1 MNSVVLLV
9 AAVVAFVVAYNTYG
23 NFLAKKWGISN
34 DRKTPATEINDDK
47 DYIPTNNVVVLGNQ
61 FSSIAGAGPITGV
74 ISALPFGWL
83 PTFLWVTLGTIFV
96 GGVHDYS
103 SLFASVR
110 HGGKSIGEITRANLG
125 EKAKKLFNT
134 FAWLTL
140 MLILGAFTFF
150 VAASFS
156 ETAVS
161 GGNVYEGTGA
171 KIATASFLICIAAVV
186 FGVINHFT
194 KSVWV
199 NTAICLALL
208 VGSIAVGFA
217 YPFLKFSI
225 STWYI
230 LVSAYILVAANLPSW
245 VLLQPRGYLVS
256 YLLYGIVALSFV
268 GVVVCHPSLETIP
281 VAAAYSASAGGF
293 IFPFLFV
300 TIACGAVSGFHS
312 LVSSG
317 TSSKTV
323 KNEYP
328 DIKRVG
334 YGAML
339 IEGLFAVIV
348 IGIAATAKA
357 AGSEAAGFT
366 LFYAGIGTIF
376 EKFGL
381 GYQMG
386 YQVGGLAFSMFCL
399 TSLDSATRIARYMFQ
414 ELCETDGESAFS
426 PVLNFFVA
434 NEGSA
439 FKKTAGAVAA
449 TCMTVIPGYVLS
461 SAQYN
466 GAAAYNVIWPIF
478 GSANQLL
485 ASVALLAVTSW
496 LVKTSVDKKC
506 ALYTGIPTVFMF
518 AVTLSA
524 LGLSIRSY
532 VSGMLAAQAAG
543 NPVVSYVIL
552 IVIAAL
558 LIVLAVSLIVTA
570 CRQLFFQKDTETAKA
585 VA

>member
-9 AAVVAFVVAYNTYG
+9 IALAAFVAAYNTYG

-34 DRKTPATEINDDK
+34 DVKTPAVENDDGN

-83 PTFLWVTLGTIFV
+83 PTFLWVTIGSIFV

-103 SLFASVR
+103 ALFASVR
-110 HGGKSIGEITRANLG
+110 HGGKSIGEITKVNLG
-125 EKAKKLFNT
+125 DKAKKLFNT

-171 KIATASFLICIAAVV
+171 AIATASFLICIAAVV
-186 FGVINHFT
+186 FGVINHMT
-194 KSVWV
+194 KSVWI
-199 NTAICLALL
+199 NTVICVALL
-208 VGSIAVGFA
+208 IVSIVVGFKM
-217 YPFLKFSI
+217 PFLKFSLN
-225 STWYI
+225 TWFI
-230 LVSAYILVAANLPSW
+230 LVSLYILVAANLPSW
-245 VLLQPRGYLVS
+245 ILLQPRGYLVS
-256 YLLYGIVALSFV
+256 YLLYGIIAFALV
-268 GVVVCHPSLETIP
+268 GVFVCHPSLDAFP
-281 VAAAYSASAGGF
+281 VAQTYSASAGGF

-323 KNEYP
+323 KNESP

-348 IGIAATAKA
+348 IGVAATAKA
-357 AGSEAAGFT
+357 AGSEAGGFT
-366 LFYAGIGTIF
+366 LFYAGIGTMF
-376 EKFGL
+376 DKMGL
-381 GYQMG
+381 GFDLG
-386 YQVGGLAFSMFCL
+386 YRIGGLAFSMFCL

-414 ELCETDGESAFS
+414 ELCEIKEGESAWHK
-426 PVLNFFVA
+426 LMDFFVA
-434 NEGSA
+434 KKGSA
-439 FKKTAGAVAA
+439 MTKSLGAVCA
-449 TCMTVIPGYVLS
+449 TLMTVVPGYILS
-461 SAQYN
+461 SAKYN

-496 LVKTSVDKKC
+496 LMKTSSNKKN
-506 ALYTGIPTVFMF
+506 AMYTGVPTVFMF
-518 AVTLSA
+518 CVTLTA
-524 LGLSIRSY
+524 LALSVKSY
-532 VSGMLAAQAAG
+532 FAGIAAATAEG
-543 NPVVSYVIL
+543 NPIVSYVIL
-552 IVIAAL
+552 IVIAVL
-558 LIVLAVSLIVTA
+558 LMALAVSLIVVA
-570 CRQLFFQKDTETAKA
+570 VKELFGKEAKNA
-585 VA
+585 

>member
-1 MNSVVLLV
+1 MNSVVLLIS
-9 AAVVAFVVAYNTYG
+9 AVVAFVLAYKVYG
-23 NFLAKKWGISN
+23 DFLAKKWGISN
-34 DRKTPATEINDDK
+34 ENKTPAEEINDDK

-74 ISALPFGWL
+74 IQALPFGWL
-83 PTFLWVTLGTIFV
+83 PTFLWVTLGSIFV

-110 HGGKSIGEITRANLG
+110 HKGKSIGEITRVNLG

-140 MLILGAFTFF
+140 MLVLGAFTYF
-150 VAASFS
+150 VAASFA

-186 FGVINHFT
+186 FGIINHF
-194 KSVWV
+194 KKPVWL
-199 NTAICLALL
+199 NTLICLALL
-208 VGSIAVGFA
+208 VASVAIGFRF
-217 YPFLKFSI
+217 PFLSFSI
-225 STWYI
+225 RTWFV
-230 LVSAYILVAANLPSW
+230 LVSLYILVAANLPSW
-245 VLLQPRGYLVS
+245 ILLQPRGYLVS
-256 YLLYGIVALSFV
+256 YLLYGVIALSFV
-268 GVVVCHPSLETIP
+268 GVLVCHPSLDTIP
-281 VAAAYSASAGGF
+281 VFAPYAASAGGF

-323 KNEYP
+323 KKESP

-348 IGIAATAKA
+348 IGVAATARA
-357 AGSEAAGFT
+357 AGSEAGGFT
-366 LFYAGIGTIF
+366 LFYAGIATIF
-376 EKFGL
+376 ERFGL
-381 GYQMG
+381 SYELG

-414 ELCETDGESAFS
+414 ELCENNSS
-426 PVLNFFVA
+426 NPVLDFFVA
-434 NEGSA
+434 SKGSS
-439 FKKTAGAVAA
+439 FKKAAGAVCA
-449 TCMTVIPGYVLS
+449 TLATVIPGYILS
-461 SAQYN
+461 SATYN

-496 LVKTSVDKKC
+496 LVQTAKERSA
-506 ALYTGIPTVFMF
+506 ALFTGIPTIFMF
-518 AVTLSA
+518 AVTLTA
-524 LGLSIRSY
+524 LGLSIKSY
-532 VSGMLAAQAAG
+532 VFNLMTALSQG
-543 NPVVSYVIL
+543 NPILPYVIL
-552 IVIAAL
+552 LVIAVAL
-558 LIVLAVSLIVTA
+558 VLLAVSLIITA
-570 CRQLFFQKDTETAKA
+570 VNVLFVKKSYKKA

>member
-1 MNSVVLLV
+1 MNSVVLLLAAV
-9 AAVVAFVVAYNTYG
+9 AAFIVAYKAYG
-23 NFLAKKWGISN
+23 DFLAKKWGISN
-34 DRKTPATEINDDK
+34 DNVTPATKINDDK

-83 PTFLWVTLGTIFV
+83 PTFLWVTLGSIFV

-110 HGGKSIGEITRANLG
+110 HGGKSIGEITRVNLG

-140 MLILGAFTFF
+140 MLVLGAFTFF
-150 VAASFS
+150 VAASFA

-161 GGNVYEGTGA
+161 GGNVYAGTGA

-186 FGVINHFT
+186 FGVINHF
-194 KSVWV
+194 KKPVWL
-199 NTAICLALL
+199 NTLICLGLL
-208 VGSIAVGFA
+208 VASVAIGFA
-217 YPFLKFSI
+217 FPFLKFRI

-230 LVSAYILVAANLPSW
+230 LVSLYILVAANLPSW

-256 YLLYGIVALSFV
+256 YLLYGVVALSFV
-268 GVVVCHPSLETIP
+268 GVLVCHPSLDTIP
-281 VAAAYSASAGGF
+281 VFQTYSASAGGF

-323 KNEYP
+323 KNESP

-357 AGSEAAGFT
+357 AGSEAGGFT

-381 GYQMG
+381 GFDLG

-414 ELCETDGESAFS
+414 ELCETDSEGYFAS
-426 PVLNFFVA
+426 VMKFFA
-434 NEGSA
+434 ASEGSET
-439 FKKTAGAVAA
+439 KKSLGAVCA
-449 TCMTVIPGYVLS
+449 TLMTVIPGYILS
-461 SAQYN
+461 SATYN

-496 LVKTSVDKKC
+496 LVQTAKKKST

-518 AVTLSA
+518 CVTLSA
-524 LGLSIRSY
+524 LGLSIVSY
-532 VSGMLAAQAAG
+532 TNSLKTAMASGS
-543 NPVVSYVIL
+543 PVAPYVIL
-552 IVIAAL
+552 IVIAVL
-558 LIVLAVSLIVTA
+558 LIVLAVSLIVTS
-570 CRQLFFQKDTETAKA
+570 CKVLFFKPKAKMRKA

>member
-1 MNSVVLLV
+1 MNSVVLLLAAV
-9 AAVVAFVVAYNTYG
+9 AAFIVAYNTYG

-34 DRKTPATEINDDK
+34 ENRTPAEQINDDK

-110 HGGKSIGEITRANLG
+110 HGGKSIGEITRVNLG

-186 FGVINHFT
+186 FGIINHF
-194 KSVWV
+194 KKPVWL
-199 NTAICLALL
+199 NTIICLVLL
-208 VGSIAVGFA
+208 AGSVAVGFA

-230 LVSAYILVAANLPSW
+230 LVSLYILVAANLPSW
-245 VLLQPRGYLVS
+245 ILLQPRGYLVS

-268 GVVVCHPSLETIP
+268 GVLVCHPGLDMIP
-281 VAAAYSASAGGF
+281 VANAYSESAGGF
-293 IFPFLFV
+293 MFPFLFV

-323 KNEYP
+323 KNESP

-348 IGIAATAKA
+348 IGIAATARA

-381 GYQMG
+381 TFELG

-414 ELCETDGESAFS
+414 ELCETDSDSAFGG
-426 PVLNFFVA
+426 VLKFFVA
-434 NEGSA
+434 NEGSS
-439 FKKTAGAVAA
+439 FKKTLGAVAA

-461 SAQYN
+461 SATYN

-496 LVKTSVDKKC
+496 LVKTACDRRT

-524 LGLSIRSY
+524 LCLSVRSY
-532 VSGMLAAQAAG
+532 VKGMTAAMAAG

-552 IVIAAL
+552 IVIAVL

-570 CRQLFFQKDTETAKA
+570 CRELFFKKEVHTKKA

>member
-9 AAVVAFVVAYNTYG
+9 IAIAAFVIAYNTYG
-23 NFLAKKWGISN
+23 NFLAAKWGISN
-34 DRKTPATEINDDK
+34 DHETPAVKNDDNN
-47 DYIPTNNVVVLGNQ
+47 DYIPTNDVVVLGNQ

-83 PTFLWVTLGTIFV
+83 PTFLWVTIGSIFV

-103 SLFASVR
+103 ALFASVR
-110 HGGKSIGEITRANLG
+110 HDGKSIGEITNANLG
-125 EKAKKLFNT
+125 AKAKKLFNT

-171 KIATASFLICIAAVV
+171 SIATASFLICIAAVI
-186 FGVINHFT
+186 FGFFNHLK
-194 KSVWV
+194 KSIWV
-199 NTAICLALL
+199 NTAVCLVLL
-208 VGSIAVGFA
+208 VASVVIGFA
-217 YPFLKFSI
+217 FPFLKFSI
-225 STWYI
+225 DTWFVI
-230 LVSAYILVAANLPSW
+230 VSLYILVAANLPSW
-245 VLLQPRGYLVS
+245 ILLQPRGYLVS
-256 YLLYGIVALSFV
+256 YLLYGIIAFALL
-268 GVVVCHPSLETIP
+268 GVFVCHPSLDTIP
-281 VAAAYSASAGGF
+281 VAAMSAPSAGGF

-323 KNEYP
+323 RKEAP

-348 IGIAATAKA
+348 IGVAATARA
-357 AGSEAAGFT
+357 AGSEAGGFT
-366 LFYAGIGTIF
+366 LFYAGIGTMF
-376 EKFGL
+376 EAMGMGFET
-381 GYQMG
+381 GYKI
-386 YQVGGLAFSMFCL
+386 GGLAFSMFCL

-414 ELCETDGESAFS
+414 ELCDIKEGDSAWHK
-426 PVLNFFVA
+426 LMDFFA
-434 NEGSA
+434 AKGDNS
-439 FKKTAGAVAA
+439 TAKAVGAVCS
-449 TCMTVIPGYVLS
+449 TLMTVIPGYILA
-461 SAQYN
+461 SAKYN

-485 ASVALLAVTSW
+485 ASVALLAVTAW
-496 LVKTSVDKKC
+496 LVRTSVKKSN

-518 AVTLSA
+518 AVTLTA
-524 LGLSIRSY
+524 LVLSVKSY
-532 VSGMLAAQAAG
+532 MGGISAAQAEG
-543 NPVVSYVIL
+543 NPIVSYVIL
-552 IVIAAL
+552 IVIAVL
-558 LIVLAVSLIVTA
+558 LMLLAVSLIVIA
-570 CRQLFFQKDTETAKA
+570 VNKLFLSKQEA
-585 VA
+585 

>member
-1 MNSVVLLV
+1 MNSVVLLLG
-9 AAVVAFVVAYNTYG
+9 AVIAFVVAYKVYG
-23 NFLAKKWGISN
+23 DFLAKKWGISN
-34 DRKTPATEINDDK
+34 DKVTPATKINDDK

-61 FSSIAGAGPITGV
+61 FSAIAGAGPITGV

-83 PTFLWVTLGTIFV
+83 PTFLWVTLGSIFI

-110 HGGKSIGEITRANLG
+110 HGGKSIGEITRVNLG

-140 MLILGAFTFF
+140 MLVLGAFTFF
-150 VAASFS
+150 VAASFA

-161 GGNVYEGTGA
+161 GGNVYAGTGA
-171 KIATASFLICIAAVV
+171 KIATASFLICIAAVI
-186 FGVINHFT
+186 FGIINHF
-194 KSVWV
+194 KKPVWL
-199 NTAICLALL
+199 NTIICLILL
-208 VGSIAVGFA
+208 VASVAIGFT

-225 STWYI
+225 STWYL
-230 LVSAYILVAANLPSW
+230 LVSIYILVAANLPSW
-245 VLLQPRGYLVS
+245 ILLQPRGYIVS
-256 YLLYGIVALSFV
+256 YLLYGVVALSFV
-268 GVVVCHPSLETIP
+268 GVIVCHPSLDTIP
-281 VAAAYSASAGGF
+281 VFNAYSASAGGF

-323 KNEYP
+323 KNESP

-357 AGSEAAGFT
+357 AGSEASGFT

-381 GYQMG
+381 GYDLG

-414 ELCETDGESAFS
+414 ELCETKSTTAFGQ
-426 PVLNFFVA
+426 VLKFFEA
-434 NEGSA
+434 SQGSET
-439 FKKTAGAVAA
+439 KKTLGAICA
-449 TCMTVIPGYVLS
+449 TLTTVIPGYILS
-461 SAQYN
+461 SATYN
-466 GAAAYNVIWPIF
+466 GAAAYNIIWPIF

-485 ASVALLAVTSW
+485 ASVALLAVTAW
-496 LVKTSVDKKC
+496 LIKTAANKST

-518 AVTLSA
+518 CVTITALVLSINSYTNGLSA
-524 LGLSIRSY
+524 
-532 VSGMLAAQAAG
+532 AKAAG
-543 NPVVSYVIL
+543 NPILSYVLL
-552 IVIAAL
+552 IVIAIL
-558 LIVLAVSLIVTA
+558 LIVLALSLIAISYNV
-570 CRQLFFQKDTETAKA
+570 LFAKTKTE
-585 VA
+585 